1 MGTIGQR
8 QILGNILYHINYT
21 FILCNGNPLLRKISK
36 NQSLPRR
43 NLPLVGLFQ
52 AHNHIQKSTLTN
64 AVWTHNAN
72 FLTALKCVS
81 KIPQNGLRT
90 ICLFQVLNLQNLG
103 SQTLHL
109 HAKLHLL
116 LHIRAFHLLGQII
129 ESINPTFTLGCT
141 RFGHLSHP
149 FQLPPK
155 GIAILLSLTGFNL
168 FAHRLLLYEIAV
180 IPLIRIQNASIQ
192 LQYFIANTIQKI
204 TIVRHQQQRQIF
216 IAQILFQP
224 LNHIQIQVVGRLIQN
239 QQIGHINQNPRQSHT
254 LLLSAT
260 QHTHRLN
267 HIRLMDVQFAQ
278 YLLRPGFV
286 IPTLRHRHFRGCQ
299 VQPLFRF
306 LRWGFRISNQ
316 RRLIFLQS
324 QNGRSCANK

>member
-1 MGTIGQR
+1 M
-8 QILGNILYHINYT
+8 
-21 FILCNGNPLLRKISK
+21 
-36 NQSLPRR
+36 
-43 NLPLVGLFQ
+43 
-52 AHNHIQKSTLTN
+52 
-64 AVWTHNAN
+64 
-72 FLTALKCVS
+72 
-81 KIPQNGLRT
+81 RT

-109 HAKLHLL
+109 HPKLNLL
-116 LHIRAFHLLGQII
+116 LHIGAFHLLGQII

-141 RFGHLSHP
+141 RFWHFSYP
-149 FQLPPK
+149 FQLSSK
-155 GIAILLSLTGFNL
+155 GVSILLSLTGFNL

-180 IPLIRIQNASIQ
+180 IPLIRIQNAPVQ
-192 LQYFIANTIQKI
+192 LQYFIANAIQKI

-216 IAQILFQP
+216 IAQILLQP

-260 QHTHRLN
+260 QHTHRLG
-267 HIRLMDVQFAQ
+267 HIRFMDVQFAQ

-299 VQPLFRF
+299 VQSLLRF
-306 LRWGFRISNQ
+306 LRWRIRICNQ
-316 RRLIFLQS
+316 CCLIFLQS
-324 QNGRSCANK
+324 QNRGCGSNKEVFQDRN